1 MKCFFPPFSAKWKPL
16 PDKLQELVTLY
27 PAQCALGIPSLRE
40 EIPQQ
45 YAASKVVTA
54 PHVRSSIEKSM
65 SSPEDLKK

>member
-1 MKCFFPPFSAKWKPL
+1 MFLPTFFGQVEPL
-16 PDKLQELVTLY
+16 PDKLQEPITLS
-27 PAQCALGIPSLRE
+27 PAQCALGIPSRRE

-45 YAASKVVTA
+45 YVASKAVTA